1 MKFTHAVVVK
11 IPRTV
16 KFEDKKT
23 ASKIDF
29 ELARKQQED
38 LNDTL
43 REAHIELVE
52 IFPEENCAVN
62 SLFVDDS
69 VVFINGTALITRPKK
84 GAATL
89 AHLLPIVRELAWNV
103 VETPQQEHG
112 KTVVLEGSDVLFTG
126 KEIFVGIRKNGTNT
140 EGALV
145 LARVFPEFSVV
156 GIPIS
161 SHNIPLKQS
170 VSVAATD
177 VLVVSKGKDSQ
188 AVLKIW
194 VFGMEIQLE
203 REKKLESGGVMT
215 GWSIDRVEV
224 WTDATFRYKVLTVES
239 DEAINCIN
247 VNDHLIFRHDLNEMK
262 FRVLQQPTELWGV
275 TVPEMLKIGAPMS
288 RFCLLLNKI
297 KPGKV

>member
-43 REAHIELVE
+43 REAHVELVE
-52 IFPEENCAVN
+52 IFPEENCAVH

-188 AVLKIW
+188 AILKRI
-194 VFGMEIQLE
+194 E
-203 REKKLESGGVMT
+203 R
-215 GWSIDRVEV
+215 
-224 WTDATFRYKVLTVES
+224 DATFRYKVLTVES
-239 DEAINCIN
+239 DEATNCIN

-275 TVPEMLKIGAPMS
+275 TIPEMLKIGAPMS